1 MSPLR
6 DEELILYYYGEAS
19 KEEEIEEQLGSSP
32 ETRQRYAALCLVL
45 DSVAEPPIPDRPQSY
60 GSRVWHRISPEIG
73 ASRGKSWSWDWLR
86 PRRKWGLAAVMALLL
101 VAAFLAGRQVAEQP
115 VQQEMAGLPG
125 EGRERILLMTVAGHL
140 ERSEMLL
147 LELVNTRDNGD
158 IDVSVERQLANEL
171 GQESRLY
178 RQAAQEAGKM
188 DVAVLLEQLET
199 VLVELS
205 HGPQTVPSSDL
216 GELRVRLDEGDVLFK
231 VRVLGTRLR
240 QEVNAGSR
248 SDEDSPAAREI

>member
-1 MSPLR
+1 
-6 DEELILYYYGEAS
+6 
-19 KEEEIEEQLGSSP
+19 
-32 ETRQRYAALCLVL
+32 
-45 DSVAEPPIPDRPQSY
+45 
-60 GSRVWHRISPEIG
+60 
-73 ASRGKSWSWDWLR
+73 
-86 PRRKWGLAAVMALLL
+86 
-101 VAAFLAGRQVAEQP
+101 
-115 VQQEMAGLPG
+115 
-125 EGRERILLMTVAGHL
+125 LLMTVAGHL

>member
-1 MSPLR
+1 VSTLR
-6 DEELILYYYGEAS
+6 DEDLILYYYGEAS
-19 KEEEIEEQLGSSP
+19 EKEGIEEQLEASP
-32 ETRQRYAALCLVL
+32 ETRQRYAALSQVL
-45 DSVAEPPIPDRPQSY
+45 DSVAEPSIPHRPQAY
-60 GSRVWHRISPEIG
+60 GSGVWHRISPEIG
-73 ASRGKSWSWDWLR
+73 APRGRSWSWDWLR
-86 PRRKWGLAAVMALLL
+86 PRRQWGLAAVMALLL
-101 VAAFLAGRQVAEQP
+101 AIAFLAGRQVADQA
-115 VQQEMAGLPG
+115 VQQEMAGLSS
-125 EGRERILLMTVAGHL
+125 EGRERILLMTVVGHL

-158 IDVSVERQLANEL
+158 IDLSLERQLANEL

-178 RQAAQEAGKM
+178 RQAAREAGKM

-205 HGPQTVPSSDL
+205 NGPQMVPSSDL

-240 QEVNAGSR
+240 EEVNAGSR
-248 SDEDSPAAREI
+248 SDEDPPAAREI

>member
-6 DEELILYYYGEAS
+6 DEELILYYYGEAAD
-19 KEEEIEEQLGSSP
+19 ETEIEEQLESST
-32 ETRQRYAALCLVL
+32 ELRQRYAALSLVL
-45 DSVAEPPIPDRPQSY
+45 DSVEEKPTPELPQAY
-60 GSRVWHRISPEIG
+60 GSRIWHRIAPQIS
-73 ASRGKSWSWDWLR
+73 ASRGYSSSWGWLR
-86 PRRKWGLAAVMALLL
+86 PRRQWGLAAVMVLLL
-101 VAAFLAGRQVAEQP
+101 AVAFLAGRQVSDHEDQL
-115 VQQEMAGLPG
+115 MAGLPND
-125 EGRERILLMTVAGHL
+125 GRERILLMTVAGHL

-158 IDVSVERQLANEL
+158 IDLSLERQLASEL

-178 RQAAQEAGKM
+178 RQAATQAGKT
-188 DVAVLLEQLET
+188 DVAALLEQLET

-205 HGPQTVPSSDL
+205 HGPQSVGSADL

-240 QEVNAGSR
+240 QEVNAGRR
-248 SDEDSPAAREI
+248 SGGDRPAAHEI